1 MKIMQL
7 STPQNGRCVYVCTTV
22 WRFKIFFTTQIL
34 CKINHTEFRVL
45 QTTTA
50 IKLMSQKMMTGKFL
64 NFHNVVYAFIHVM
77 QEQRKSFVSP
87 NTFNAFEKKYMTFSV
102 ANSI

>member
-1 MKIMQL
+1 MQL
-7 STPQNGRCVYVCTTV
+7 STPQNGRCVYMCNTV
-22 WRFKIFFTTQIL
+22 WKFKNFSATQIL
-34 CKINHTEFRVL
+34 CEINHSEFRVL

-64 NFHNVVYAFIHVM
+64 NFHTVVYAFIHVM

-87 NTFNAFEKKYMTFSV
+87 NTFNAFEKKYIHYSV
-102 ANSI
+102 VNSI

>member
-1 MKIMQL
+1 MCV
-7 STPQNGRCVYVCTTV
+7 PQCGNS
-22 WRFKIFFTTQIL
+22 RFFFTTQIL
-34 CKINHTEFRVL
+34 CEINHSEFRVL

-64 NFHNVVYAFIHVM
+64 NFHTVVYAFIHVM

-87 NTFNAFEKKYMTFSV
+87 NTFNAFEKKYIHYSV